1 VFEALQSFL
10 RESDMRLPVRER
22 ENHTQHDVIATGGK
36 AHNLPSPRE
45 FFGKRANWQVLDEHS
60 EVVYSGGAP
69 IQILYGTNRTRATVS
84 SWLARSALESNLS
97 ASAHLPFCMRM

>member
-22 ENHTQHDVIATGGK
+22 KNHTQHDVIATGGK

-60 EVVYSGGAP
+60 EQSFIQVVRQFKFFTAP
-69 IQILYGTNRTRATVS
+69 TGREPRFRPG
-84 SWLARSALESNLS
+84 WLAARWKATSPP
-97 ASAHLPFCMRM
+97 LPICLFA